1 MAARC
6 SPDEYL
12 VARGEAVAGKGF
24 RRTGEDEVVDDGE
37 ESVSARDR
45 IDSDGNCS
53 LVFAGAFS
61 GGLLAG

>member
-1 MAARC
+1 MRC

-24 RRTGEDEVVDDGE
+24 RRTGEDEVVDDDGE
-37 ESVSARDR
+37 ESVSARDL
-45 IDSDGNCS
+45 IDRGGICS
-53 LVFAGAFS
+53 LVFVGAFS